1 MVAPWEWDQ
10 GSRSCT
16 TTVRPRSP
24 ARAQCSLSSLGSE
37 QRACRR
43 RRRAGPA
50 WRQVRQAAT
59 IARAAWHIGLTTYVP
74 IVSHAGPR
82 HLSKLSPGFHSSI
95 GRQMNAAQM
104 RTNSRHRSGDHS
116 HWPLTEATTN
126 GSAKG
131 LWWKKRLVLKT
142 ICYQTSFEVRTMWRQ
157 MNTAGATG
165 VDHLEPAKL
174 PFLPSV
180 GSRR

>member
-1 MVAPWEWDQ
+1 MFPTLVIALSLLRHVSTHAGAAVYDGCPL
-10 GSRSCT
+10 G
-16 TTVRPRSP
+16 VRPRLALVHNDRTTAKS
-24 ARAQCSLSSLGSE
+24 CSCSMLSE
-37 QRACRR
+37 QPRFRTTSLPPPPPRR
-43 RRRAGPA
+43 P

-131 LWWKKRLVLKT
+131 LW
-142 ICYQTSFEVRTMWRQ
+142 
-157 MNTAGATG
+157 
-165 VDHLEPAKL
+165 
-174 PFLPSV
+174 
-180 GSRR
+180 